1 MKMKKV
7 LSLLLAG
14 AMTFSLTACGGSGS
28 TTSTKSSAKS
38 GSAAQTGSTSTK
50 SSANK
55 TTIKNPALKRLW
67 LISQLKPELKPIFP

>member
-28 TTSTKSSAKS
+28 TTSVLAY
-38 GSAAQTGSTSTK
+38 
-50 SSANK
+50 
-55 TTIKNPALKRLW
+55 
-67 LISQLKPELKPIFP
+67 

>member
-28 TTSTKSSAKS
+28 TTSVLAH
-38 GSAAQTGSTSTK
+38 
-50 SSANK
+50 
-55 TTIKNPALKRLW
+55 
-67 LISQLKPELKPIFP
+67 